1 MDGLPYTFNGNVTVS
16 SKTIDNKS
24 ALVGNDITIG
34 ETTIA
39 DSGTLTIKA
48 QNGVTLNAGFECEIG
63 GSLIIK

>member
-1 MDGLPYTFNGNVTVS
+1 MDGLPYTFNGNVTVN

-48 QNGVTLNAGFECEIG
+48 QNKVTLNAGFECKIG
-63 GSLIIK
+63 GILEIK